1 MPERE
6 GSYVGPAVVEAILV
20 VDPVVPNVSRLK
32 VELTVVK
39 RPDEAP
45 VTRLVTVLFSA
56 VQWVLIMTVLL
67 REVSMESVVEGT
79 VQ

>member
-6 GSYVGPAVVEAILV
+6 GSYGVGPAVVEAILV
-20 VDPVVPNVSRLK
+20 VDPVVPNVAWLK

-45 VTRLVTVLFSA
+45 VTRLVTVLFS
-56 VQWVLIMTVLL
+56 
-67 REVSMESVVEGT
+67 GY
-79 VQ
+79 